1 MKKIVI
7 DNKVIKNIF
16 TKIGSYIESNVLLL
30 TFVLTTVINSVILRS
45 VTVHNTFSIKP
56 LTADLAV
63 VLFIASFAYFI
74 KPKYRIFY
82 FIVFSIIL
90 DAICIINAIYFKNYY
105 SFSSVTL
112 LGTLGELGG
121 YTDAVTENILEA
133 KDFVYLWQLFVLIV
147 LYFGLKRKKYFD
159 KVEEEEKPKIR
170 FLNTIIVNL
179 IILGFFI
186 SMLSTKDI
194 SRLKKQWYRE
204 SVVMEFGI
212 YTYQINDIYSALK
225 TKINSMFG
233 YDEAAKEFREY
244 YADKPLEHL
253 PNEYTNAFAGKNVL
267 VIHAESIQNFLI
279 SDDFRGGK
287 PTTFNGEEVTP
298 ILNKLAKEGIY
309 FSNFYAQ
316 ESAGTSSDTEF
327 TFNTSLMPAT
337 SGTVFINYFNR
348 EYVTTPKLLKELGY
362 YTFSMHGNKGSAWNR
377 DKMHPSLG
385 YDYFYNRTNSYEID
399 EEIGLGLS
407 DKSFFRQSVEIL
419 KDINKEHDK
428 WYGLMIMLTNHTPF
442 SDINNYEEKT
452 GKYFDVDYKYEVE
465 DEDGKKTEKSA
476 PYMEGTKLGN
486 YIKSAHYADEAL
498 GELLEQMDEA
508 GLLDNTIIVIY
519 GDHDNKLKR
528 SEYNR
533 FYNYD
538 YENDE
543 IRDSDDPNYIN
554 VDGYFY
560 EINRSVPF
568 IIWSKDLADE
578 NSPTHSLARE
588 ITMVMGMIDCQPTL
602 GNMLGFENKYALGH
616 DIFSIDENV
625 VIFPTSNWITNK
637 IYYNSA
643 KGSFRQLS
651 LDRTIANEDDET
663 IIDPDNANNI
673 IGKDDIP
680 EDYIDYYNNES
691 ARIIGMSNNIIVYD
705 LIKRVGENPENNV
718 VEETKDVD

>member
-1 MKKIVI
+1 MKKFIV
-7 DNKVIKNIF
+7 DRQVIKNIF
-16 TKIGSYIESNVLLL
+16 TKIGSYIENNVLLL

-45 VTVHNTFSIKP
+45 VTVHNTFYIKP
-56 LTADLAV
+56 LIADLAV
-63 VLFIASFAYFI
+63 VLFVASFAYFI
-74 KPKYRIFY
+74 KPRFRIYY
-82 FIVFSIIL
+82 FVLFSIIF

-105 SFSSVTL
+105 SFSSVSL

-133 KDFVYLWQLFVLIV
+133 KDFVYLWQLFVLV
-147 LYFGLKRKKYFD
+147 VMHFGLKRKGHFKD
-159 KVEEEEKPKIR
+159 VEKNEVPKIR

-204 SVVMEFGI
+204 YVVMEFGI
-212 YTYQINDIYSALK
+212 YTYQINDIYSAVK
-225 TKINSMFG
+225 TQLNSMFG
-233 YDEAAKEFREY
+233 YDEAAKAFREY
-244 YADKPLEHL
+244 YADKPDEHL
-253 PNEYTNAFAGKNVL
+253 DNEYTNVFAGKNVL

-287 PTTFNGEEVTP
+287 PATFNGREVTP

-377 DKMHPSLG
+377 DRMHPSLG
-385 YDYFYNRTNSYEID
+385 YDYFYSRTNTYEVD

-419 KDINKEHDK
+419 KDIDKEHDN

-442 SDINNYEEKT
+442 SDINNYEEET
-452 GKYFDVDYKYEVE
+452 GEYFDVDYKYEVE
-465 DEDGKKTEKSA
+465 DEDGKIVEKSA
-476 PYMEGTKLGN
+476 PYMDGTKLGN
-486 YIKSAHYADEAL
+486 YLKSAHYADEAL
-498 GELLEQMDEA
+498 GELIEQMDEA
-508 GLLDNTIIVIY
+508 GLLENTIIVIY
-519 GDHDNKLKR
+519 GDHDNKLKK

-533 FYNYD
+533 YYNYD

-543 IRDSDDPNYIN
+543 IRDSDDPKYID

-568 IIWSKDLADE
+568 IIWSKDMANPD
-578 NSPTHSLARE
+578 SPTHALARE
-588 ITMVMGMIDCQPTL
+588 VTTVMGMIDCLPTL
-602 GNMLGFENKYALGH
+602 GNMLGFESKYALGH
-616 DIFSIDENV
+616 DIFSVEENV
-625 VIFPTSNWITNK
+625 VVFPTSNWITNK
-637 IYYNSA
+637 LYYNSA
-643 KGSFRQLS
+643 KGSFRQLN
-651 LDRTIANEDDET
+651 LDKKLPGEEDINPENIND
-663 IIDPDNANNI
+663 I

-680 EDYIDYYNNES
+680 EDYIEYYNNYAAE
-691 ARIIGMSNNIIVYD
+691 IIGMSNNIIVYD
-705 LIKRVGENPENNV
+705 LIKRVGNELENDELELDESLVAN
-718 VEETKDVD
+718 